1 MQQTLMEYVKEKL
14 PEIAKHTSNNHEV
27 TPENVLQK
35 GNPALSKI
43 LDKMV
48 DDLALENSE
57 FRHPEHLEEFL
68 NEVNKGKKGIILAEH
83 YSNMDYPAFI
93 NLMKKTG
100 PKGTELAE
108 KCIAMAGLKLGE
120 DNPYVAAFAGSY
132 DRIYIYPSRSIKSI
146 KDPKLLEEELKRSKM
161 INLASMRALEKAKEE
176 GRVILVYPAGTRY
189 RPGNPETKKGV
200 KEIDSYIKMSDIM
213 ILISTNG
220 NCLRISESGD
230 MTEDTIHKDRL
241 IFDSS
246 PVINCADFREKVKA
260 QHEELT
266 GIDKKQAVV
275 DQVMAELEKMHEAN
289 EIGRLD

>member
-1 MQQTLMEYVKEKL
+1 MQQTLMEYVRENL
-14 PEIAKHTSNNHEV
+14 PEITKHKSANHEV
-27 TPENVLQK
+27 TPKNVFQK
-35 GNPALSKI
+35 GNPVLSKI

-57 FRHPEHLEEFL
+57 FRHPEHLAEFL
-68 NEVNKGKKGIILAEH
+68 DEVNKGKKGIILAEH

-100 PKGTELAE
+100 AKGTELAE

-146 KDPKLLEEELKRSKM
+146 KDPEVLAEELKRSKM

-189 RPGNPETKKGV
+189 RPGKPETKKGV

-213 ILISTNG
+213 LLVSSNG
-220 NCLRISESGD
+220 NCLRISDSGD
-230 MTEDTIHKDRL
+230 MTEDTVWKDRL
-241 IFDSS
+241 IFDAS
-246 PVINCADFREKVKA
+246 PVINCEEYREKVKA
-260 QHEELT
+260 EHQDLT

-275 DQVMAELEKMHEAN
+275 DQVMADLEKMHEAN
-289 EIGRLD
+289 EIGRLK

>member
-1 MQQTLMEYVKEKL
+1 MQQTLMEYVREKL
-14 PEIAKHTSNNHEV
+14 PEITKHKGANHEV
-27 TPENVLQK
+27 TPENVFQK

-48 DDLALENSE
+48 DDLALESSE

-68 NEVNKGKKGIILAEH
+68 NEVKTGKKGIILAEH
-83 YSNMDYPAFI
+83 YSNMDYPAFMH
-93 NLMKKTG
+93 LMKKTG

-132 DRIYIYPSRSIKSI
+132 DRIYIYPSRYIKSI
-146 KDPKLLEEELKRSKM
+146 KDPEVLAEELKRSKM

-213 ILISTNG
+213 LLISANG
-220 NCLRISESGD
+220 NCLRISDSGD
-230 MTEDTIHKDRL
+230 MTEDTVHKDRL
-241 IFDSS
+241 IFDAS
-246 PVINCADFREKVKA
+246 PVINCEEYRERVKA
-260 QHEELT
+260 EHTELT

-275 DQVMAELEKMHEAN
+275 DQVMADLEKMHEAN